1 MPTSPILNKNLDCI
15 ERYNP
20 KLKQDLLAMSYL
32 TNSIQLIE
40 TDLNEPNLTFNGLP
54 LHNPKG
60 AELEAKGAFEKIE
73 NNPLMMHVIF
83 GMGLGHLFQEFCN
96 NSKGTVFLY
105 EPNMEILRVTLEL
118 VDFSKELSQNN
129 VFIFTDM
136 QSFKECFINHYKHN
150 ANCTFTFLGSYKQI
164 YGDKMDEIF
173 KQVENIMGSCIV
185 DYNTLKKE
193 GVRSVIMTL
202 NNLAYSLEGT
212 PIHELRG
219 TYRGKTAL
227 IVSAGPSLDQNI
239 ETIKKN
245 RDKVVI
251 FCVGTAF
258 KALANNGITPDFL
271 NIIEINDCS
280 GQVKGFDLSD
290 INLILEPYTHTSIF
304 KLNVK
309 NKLLFPTNTAHAN
322 NYWASITGV
331 DISPYLSKGTV
342 SNESLVCAKM
352 LGCTKIILVGQDLAY
367 LNNQCYSSGAA
378 YSELVFDTNSQTGRP
393 EFRIRDYD
401 KYVASLLPVGTD
413 ITQPWCKDFAEYKI
427 RNLNDTLYFVKGISG
442 EMLPTQGGYSVFIEY
457 FREFAYFNQD
467 LDLINSSMIG
477 AQIDG
482 FRNVPLDRALENN
495 PVIEKVEL
503 SGNFKYDKKKIL
515 NDLVKEREV
524 LKGVLKEFDTAKEYL
539 FKYEREYNRRRLV
552 TEDAAKYFKLLFA
565 LYDKINNQN
574 QDALYQVISF
584 KERIEIQFKLRESEV
599 FTLDTIKNLYVL
611 LKDYFVNVE
620 TNVSDVLD
628 IIEKQIGM
636 LSESFS
642 TAG

>member
-1 MPTSPILNKNLDCI
+1 MPTSPTLHKNLDCI

-20 KLKQDLLAMSYL
+20 KLKQDLLSMTFL
-32 TNSIQLIE
+32 TNSIQLVE
-40 TDLNEPNLTFNGLP
+40 TDLKEPNLLFNGLP
-54 LHNPKG
+54 LHAPSG
-60 AELEAKGAFEKIE
+60 AEVEAKTAFDKIE

-83 GMGLGHLFQEFCN
+83 GIGLGHLFKEFCER
-96 NSKGTVFLY
+96 SKGTVFLF
-105 EPNMEILRVTLEL
+105 EPNIEILRVTLEL

-136 QSFKECFINHYKHN
+136 QSFKECFVSHYKHN
-150 ANCTFTFLGSYKQI
+150 ANCTFTFLGSYKQM
-164 YGDKMDEIF
+164 YGEKMDEIF
-173 KQVENIMGSCIV
+173 KQVENIMGGCIV

-193 GVRSVIMTL
+193 GVRSILMTL
-202 NNLAYSLEGT
+202 KNLAYSLDCI
-212 PIHELRG
+212 PINEFKDA
-219 TYRGKTAL
+219 YKGKTAL
-227 IVSAGPSLDQNI
+227 IISAGPSLDQNI

-258 KALANNGITPDFL
+258 KALANNGITPDFV

-290 INLILEPYTHTSIF
+290 INLILEPYTNTSIF
-304 KLNVK
+304 NLNAK

-322 NYWASITGV
+322 NYWAGITGV

-352 LGCTKIILVGQDLAY
+352 LGCNKIILVGQDLAY

-378 YSELVFDTNSQTGRP
+378 YSELIFENNPETGKP
-393 EFRIRDYD
+393 QFKIRDYD
-401 KYVASLLPVGTD
+401 RYVASLLPVGTD

-427 RNLNDTLYFVKGISG
+427 KNLNDTLYFVKGISG

-457 FREFAYFNQD
+457 FKEFAYYNQD
-467 LDLINSSMIG
+467 LDLINSSMVG

-482 FRNVPLDRALENN
+482 FRNVPLEKALESN
-495 PVIEKVEL
+495 PIIEKTEI
-503 SGNFKYDKKKIL
+503 SANFKYDKKKVL
-515 NDLVKEREV
+515 DNLAKEKDVLVRI
-524 LKGVLKEFDTAKEYL
+524 LKEFEASKENM
-539 FKYEREYNRRRLV
+539 FKYDREFNRRKVV
-552 TEDAAKYFKLLFA
+552 TEEAGKYFKDLFA
-565 LYDKINNQN
+565 LYSKINNEN
-574 QDALYQVISF
+574 QSALYQVISF
-584 KERIEIQFKLRESEV
+584 KENIEIQFKLRESEV
-599 FTLDTIKNLYVL
+599 FTVDTIKALYTL

-620 TNVSDVLD
+620 INVMDVLD
-628 IIEKQIGM
+628 ILEIQIRT

>member
-1 MPTSPILNKNLDCI
+1 MSTSPILHKNLDCI

-20 KLKQDLLAMSYL
+20 KLKQDLLAMSHL
-32 TNSIQLIE
+32 SNSIELIE
-40 TDLNEPNLTFNGLP
+40 TDLKEPNLTFNGLP
-54 LHNPKG
+54 LHAPSG
-60 AELEAKGAFEKIE
+60 AELEAKTAFDKVE
-73 NNPLMMHVIF
+73 NTPLMMHVVF
-83 GMGLGHLFQEFCN
+83 GIGLGHLFKEFCER
-96 NSKGTVFLY
+96 SKGTVFLF
-105 EPNMEILRVTLEL
+105 EPNTEILRVTLEL

-136 QSFKECFINHYKHN
+136 QSFKECFISHYKHN
-150 ANCTFTFLGSYKQI
+150 AHCTFTFLGSYKQM
-164 YGDKMDEIF
+164 YGEKMDEIF

-193 GVRSVIMTL
+193 GARSILMTL
-202 NNLAYSLEGT
+202 NNLAHSLDCIPVNEFKNA
-212 PIHELRG
+212 
-219 TYRGKTAL
+219 YKGKTAL

-239 ETIKKN
+239 EIIKKN

-258 KALANNGITPDFL
+258 KALANNGITPDFV

-304 KLNVK
+304 QLKTK

-367 LNNQCYSSGAA
+367 LNNQCYSDGAA
-378 YSELVFDTNSQTGRP
+378 YSELIFNTNLETGRP
-393 EFRIRDYD
+393 EFKIRDYD

-427 RNLNDTLYFVKGISG
+427 KNLNDTLYFVKGISG

-457 FREFAYFNQD
+457 FREFAYLNQD

-482 FRNVPLDRALENN
+482 FRNVPLEKALEYN

-503 SGNFKYDKKKIL
+503 SGKFKYDKKKIL
-515 NDLVKEREV
+515 EDLAKEREI
-524 LKGVLKEFDTAKEYL
+524 LKVMLKEFDAAKEYL
-539 FKYEREYNRRRLV
+539 FKYEREYHRRRTV
-552 TEDAAKYFKLLFA
+552 TEEAGKYFKDLFA
-565 LYDKINNQN
+565 LYDKINGAN

-599 FTLDTIKNLYVL
+599 LTVDTIKELYIL

-620 TNVSDVLD
+620 RNVMDVLD
-628 IIEKQIGM
+628 IIERQIGT